1 MVSISH
7 DWKAQMDIIDNN
19 EAYEDPNQ
27 TLTLKMAKAS
37 ELASEL
43 SGMRLFPTYQEVG
56 TLYLNPL
63 ESIEPKKVTAIP
75 IKGFSV
81 SYKIRNS
88 LLVKNLLN
96 DRPLNVLNETQSRF
110 NNSAYMT
117 TSKNRLVPPKALNQS
132 NFNQQADS
140 NTSGFLSF
148 DISVSSFNK
157 ALPCKRSSL
166 DFRQELRP
174 KSIELDPDGCSPS
187 DSVRLINTLDQYSTL
202 GNLRQ
207 IPS

>member
-117 TSKNRLVPPKALNQS
+117 TSKKDLCHRKLSISQ
-132 NFNQQADS
+132 
-140 NTSGFLSF
+140 TSTSKPTPIPLA
-148 DISVSSFNK
+148 SS
-157 ALPCKRSSL
+157 RST
-166 DFRQELRP
+166 
-174 KSIELDPDGCSPS
+174 SPS
-187 DSVRLINTLDQYSTL
+187 LHLTKRCLASGVVLTLDKSLGQKAQNLTLMAALRLILSD
-202 GNLRQ
+202 
-207 IPS
+207 